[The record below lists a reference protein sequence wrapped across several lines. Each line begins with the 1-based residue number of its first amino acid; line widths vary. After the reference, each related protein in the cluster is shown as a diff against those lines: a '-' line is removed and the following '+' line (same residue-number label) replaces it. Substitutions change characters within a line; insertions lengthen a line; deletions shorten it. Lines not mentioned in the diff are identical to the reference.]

1 MQEYKKRTFE
11 RKKPTKMPC
20 SATLNQLVEVIAAQ
34 SINVSDDALTKI
46 CIGIQ
51 TDTRLLKPG
60 EVFLALRG
68 DKFDGHAFVS
78 MAIEKGALAAIVDF
92 EYEAPQFPV
101 LQVKN
106 TLEAYQKIA
115 RWWRDK
121 FDIPVI
127 GVTGSVGKTT
137 TKELIAA
144 VLATQGKVHKTHA
157 NFNNEIGVP
166 KTLLEI
172 GDGDNFAVI
181 EMAMRGIGQIAELT
195 QIARPTIA
203 VITNVGTAHIE
214 LLGSE
219 EAIAQAKCEILAEMP
234 KDGVA
239 ILNHDN
245 PLLMEMATKVWQ
257 GEVITYGLSGGDI
270 QGQLID
276 NNTIEVAGMR
286 LPLPL
291 AGRHNATNYLAA
303 LAVAKVLDINWS
315 SLQSGVVVN
324 MPGGRSQRFVLPN
337 DVVILD
343 ETYNAAPEAM
353 LAALNLLAETP
364 GNRRIA
370 VLGAM
375 KELGE
380 RSQQLHQRVGEMV
393 RSLNL
398 DALLVLVDGQDAEAI
413 VKSAEGV
420 PSECFV
426 THADMAARLKTYIQA
441 GDRLLF
447 KAAHSVGLERVVN
460 QLRAEFSC

>member
-1 MQEYKKRTFE
+1 MSCF
-11 RKKPTKMPC
+11 
-20 SATLNQLVEVIAAQ
+20 ATLTQLVEVLSAKIT
-34 SINVSDDALTKI
+34 NVSDLSLSSVCT
-46 CIGIQ
+46 GIQ
-51 TDTRLLKPG
+51 TDTRKLQPG

-68 DKFDGHAFVS
+68 ENFDGHAFVE
-78 MAIEKGALAAIVDF
+78 MAIAKGALAAIVDF
-92 EYEAPQFPV
+92 AYEDTQFPV
-101 LQVKN
+101 FRVEN
-106 TLEAYQKIA
+106 TLVAYQQLGY
-115 RWWRDK
+115 WWRNL
-121 FDIPVI
+121 FNIPVI

-144 VLATQGKVHKTHA
+144 VLATAGKVHKTYA

-172 GDGDNFAVI
+172 NEEHDFAVV
-181 EMAMRGIGQIAELT
+181 EMAMRGRGQIAELT
-195 QIARPTIA
+195 QIACPNIG

-219 EAIAQAKCEILAEMP
+219 VAIAQAKCELLAEMP
-234 KDGVA
+234 EDGVA

-245 PLLMEMATKVWQ
+245 PLLMEMAAKVWR

-270 QGQLID
+270 HGKLID
-276 NNTIEVAGMR
+276 NHTIEMPGIR

-303 LAVAKVLDINWS
+303 LAVAKVLNINWS
-315 SLQSGVVVN
+315 SLRSGVTVD
-324 MPGGRSQRFVLPN
+324 MPGGRSQRITLAN
-337 DVVILD
+337 DVIILD

-364 GNRRIA
+364 GTRRIA

-393 RSLNL
+393 KSLNL
-398 DALLVLVDGQDAEAI
+398 DGLLVLVDGQDAEAI
-413 VKSAEGV
+413 IQSAEGI
-420 PSECFV
+420 PSECFAN
-426 THADMAARLKTYIQA
+426 HADMVARLRSYIQA

-447 KAAHSVGLERVVN
+447 KAAHSVGLDQVVN
-460 QLRAEFSC
+460 QLRAEFTL